1 MKNINISISEIEFNK
16 FRLKSTQL
24 SFSELLDLVS
34 RELTRQKLS
43 ESLSISEESGLSS
56 MSASDIRKEIKAT
69 RKHAK
74 NRS

>member
-1 MKNINISISEIEFNK
+1 
-16 FRLKSTQL
+16 
-24 SFSELLDLVS
+24 LLDLVS

-43 ESLSISEESGLSS
+43 ESLRLSEESGLSS
-56 MSASDIRKEIKAT
+56 MTTSDIRKEIKAT